1 MNAILQPA
9 ELSGT
14 IKIIASKS
22 AAHRLLIAAALSD
35 RPTDILCEEL
45 SQDIEA
51 TAGALN
57 ALGASI
63 SYEKD
68 SGKFHVIPIKR
79 DGTDLGNTAFCD
91 TASCGTGSQDTASD
105 HMGSCDDKGICTLDV
120 GESGSTLRFLL
131 PVVCALGKDTRIVMH
146 GRLPERPLS
155 PLWEELERHGSRLT
169 RLPDGSVMTSGRLTG
184 GEFTIAANV
193 SSQFISGLLFA
204 IPLLKDPSWIR
215 LTGAVES
222 KGYIRM
228 TIRAL
233 GQFGIR
239 TLWEEDILRLV
250 PGDKE
255 GQPEEGHSEGKDG
268 EADPGLSYRSPGEL
282 EVEGDWSNAAFWE
295 VAGMLTN
302 GELVCT
308 GLDEDSLQGDRAIRR
323 LKKEIAAGDCI
334 VDARDV
340 PDLVP
345 VMSVLA
351 ALSPGTTVFTHA
363 ERLRIKESDRIR
375 ATVDMLKSLGAD
387 ASETKDGLIVRGK
400 KRLSGGTV
408 DSCNDHRIAMSA
420 AVASIVCEGEVR
432 ILKAEAV
439 RKSYP
444 GFFEDF
450 KKLGGKV
457 TLIEEK

>member
-68 SGKFHVIPIKR
+68 SGKFHVIPIER
-79 DGTDLGNTAFCD
+79 NGLASEDDLEP
-91 TASCGTGSQDTASD
+91 
-105 HMGSCDDKGICTLDV
+105 CTLDV

-131 PVVCALGKDTRIVMH
+131 PVVCALGRKAKIVMH

-155 PLWEELERHGSRLT
+155 PLWEELERHGCMLT
-169 RLPDGSVMTSGRLTG
+169 RLQDGSVLTSGKLEG
-184 GEFTIAANV
+184 GEFTIAANI

-204 IPLLKDPSWIR
+204 IPLLKDASRIR

-222 KGYIRM
+222 KGYILM

-233 GQFGIR
+233 EQFGIR
-239 TLWEEDILRLV
+239 TFWEEDILRPAPV
-250 PGDKE
+250 DTWEHAGGGDTAVND
-255 GQPEEGHSEGKDG
+255 P
-268 EADPGLSYRSPGEL
+268 EADSGLSYRSPGEL
-282 EVEGDWSNAAFWE
+282 KVEGDWSNAAFWE
-295 VAGMLTN
+295 VAGMLTS

-308 GLDEDSLQGDRAIRR
+308 GLDEDSLQGDRVIRR
-323 LKKEIAAGDCI
+323 LKKEIAMGDCT

-400 KRLSGGTV
+400 KSLPGGTV

-420 AVASIVCEGEVR
+420 AVASIGCEGEVR

>member
-1 MNAILQPA
+1 M
-9 ELSGT
+9 T
-14 IKIIASKS
+14 F
-22 AAHRLLIAAALSD
+22 
-35 RPTDILCEEL
+35 
-45 SQDIEA
+45 
-51 TAGALN
+51 
-57 ALGASI
+57 
-63 SYEKD
+63 
-68 SGKFHVIPIKR
+68 GKLK
-79 DGTDLGNTAFCD
+79 
-91 TASCGTGSQDTASD
+91 
-105 HMGSCDDKGICTLDV
+105 
-120 GESGSTLRFLL
+120 
-131 PVVCALGKDTRIVMH
+131 
-146 GRLPERPLS
+146 
-155 PLWEELERHGSRLT
+155 
-169 RLPDGSVMTSGRLTG
+169 G

-204 IPLLKDPSWIR
+204 IPLLKEASRIR

-222 KGYIRM
+222 KGYILM

-233 GQFGIR
+233 EQFGIR
-239 TLWEEDILRLV
+239 TFWEEDILRPALADTREH
-250 PGDKE
+250 PGGGDTAVND
-255 GQPEEGHSEGKDG
+255 P
-268 EADPGLSYRSPGEL
+268 EADSGLSYRSPGDL
-282 EVEGDWSNAAFWE
+282 KVEGDWSNAAFWE

-400 KRLSGGTV
+400 KRLPGGTV

-420 AVASIVCEGEVR
+420 AVASIVCEGDVR

>member
-79 DGTDLGNTAFCD
+79 NGSASEDDLEP
-91 TASCGTGSQDTASD
+91 
-105 HMGSCDDKGICTLDV
+105 CTLDV

-131 PVVCALGKDTRIVMH
+131 PVVCALGRKAKIVMH

-155 PLWEELERHGSRLT
+155 PLWEELERHSCMLT
-169 RLPDGSVMTSGRLTG
+169 RLPDGSVMTSGKLKG
-184 GEFTIAANV
+184 GEFTIAANI

-204 IPLLKDPSWIR
+204 IPLLKEASRIR

-222 KGYIRM
+222 KGYILM

-233 GQFGIR
+233 EQFGIR
-239 TLWEEDILRLV
+239 TFWEEDILRPALADTREH
-250 PGDKE
+250 PGGGDTAVND
-255 GQPEEGHSEGKDG
+255 P
-268 EADPGLSYRSPGEL
+268 EADSGLSYRSPGEL
-282 EVEGDWSNAAFWE
+282 KVEGDWSNAAFWE

-400 KRLSGGTV
+400 ERLSGGTV

-420 AVASIVCEGEVR
+420 AVASIACEGEVR

-450 KKLGGKV
+450 QKLGGEV
-457 TLIEEK
+457 TLESDPV

>member
-79 DGTDLGNTAFCD
+79 NGSASEDDLEL
-91 TASCGTGSQDTASD
+91 
-105 HMGSCDDKGICTLDV
+105 CTLDV

-131 PVVCALGKDTRIVMH
+131 PVICALGRKAKIVMH

-155 PLWEELERHGSRLT
+155 PLWEELERHSCMLT
-169 RLPDGSVMTSGRLTG
+169 RLPDGSVMTSGKLKG
-184 GEFTIAANV
+184 GEFTIAANI

-204 IPLLKDPSWIR
+204 IPLLKEASRIR

-222 KGYIRM
+222 KGYILM

-233 GQFGIR
+233 EQFGIR
-239 TLWEEDILRLV
+239 TFWEEDILRPALADTREH
-250 PGDKE
+250 PGGGDTAVND
-255 GQPEEGHSEGKDG
+255 P
-268 EADPGLSYRSPGEL
+268 EADSGLSYRSPGEL
-282 EVEGDWSNAAFWE
+282 KVEGDWSNAAFWE

-400 KRLSGGTV
+400 KRLPGGTV

-450 KKLGGKV
+450 QKLGGKV
-457 TLIEEK
+457 TLESDPV

>member
-79 DGTDLGNTAFCD
+79 NGSASEDDLEL
-91 TASCGTGSQDTASD
+91 
-105 HMGSCDDKGICTLDV
+105 CTLDV

-131 PVVCALGKDTRIVMH
+131 PVICALGRKAKIVMH

-155 PLWEELERHGSRLT
+155 PLWEELERHGSKLT
-169 RLPDGSVMTSGRLTG
+169 RLPDGAVMTFGKLKG

-204 IPLLKDPSWIR
+204 IPLLKEASRIR

-222 KGYIRM
+222 KGYILM

-233 GQFGIR
+233 EQFGIR
-239 TLWEEDILRLV
+239 TFWEEDILRPALADTREH
-250 PGDKE
+250 PGGGDTAVND
-255 GQPEEGHSEGKDG
+255 P
-268 EADPGLSYRSPGEL
+268 EADSGLSYRSPGDL
-282 EVEGDWSNAAFWE
+282 KVEGDWSNAAFWE

-400 KRLSGGTV
+400 KRLPGGTV

>member
-79 DGTDLGNTAFCD
+79 NGSASEDDLEL
-91 TASCGTGSQDTASD
+91 
-105 HMGSCDDKGICTLDV
+105 CTLDV

-131 PVVCALGKDTRIVMH
+131 PVVCALGRKAKIVMH

-155 PLWEELERHGSRLT
+155 PLWEELERHSCMLT
-169 RLPDGSVMTSGRLTG
+169 RLPDGSVMTSGKLKG
-184 GEFTIAANV
+184 GEFTIAANI

-204 IPLLKDPSWIR
+204 IPLLKEASRIR

-222 KGYIRM
+222 KGYILM

-233 GQFGIR
+233 EQFGIR
-239 TLWEEDILRLV
+239 TFWEEDILRPALADTREH
-250 PGDKE
+250 PGGGDTAVND
-255 GQPEEGHSEGKDG
+255 P
-268 EADPGLSYRSPGEL
+268 EADSGLSYRSPGEL
-282 EVEGDWSNAAFWE
+282 KVEGDWSNAAFWE

-400 KRLSGGTV
+400 KRLPGGTV

-450 KKLGGKV
+450 QKLGGEV
-457 TLIEEK
+457 TLESDPV

>member
-79 DGTDLGNTAFCD
+79 N
-91 TASCGTGSQDTASD
+91 GSALEADFEP
-105 HMGSCDDKGICTLDV
+105 CTLDV

-131 PVVCALGKDTRIVMH
+131 PVVCALGRKAKIVMH

-155 PLWEELERHGSRLT
+155 PLWEELERHSCMLT
-169 RLPDGSVMTSGRLTG
+169 RLPDGSVMTSGKLKG
-184 GEFTIAANV
+184 GEFTIAANI

-204 IPLLKDPSWIR
+204 IPLLKEASRIR

-222 KGYIRM
+222 KGYILM

-233 GQFGIR
+233 EQFGIR
-239 TLWEEDILRLV
+239 TFWEEDILRPALADTREH
-250 PGDKE
+250 PGGGDTAVND
-255 GQPEEGHSEGKDG
+255 P
-268 EADPGLSYRSPGEL
+268 EADSGLSYRSPGDL
-282 EVEGDWSNAAFWE
+282 KVEGDWSNAAFWE

-308 GLDEDSLQGDRAIRR
+308 GLDENSLQGDRAIRR

-400 KRLSGGTV
+400 KRLPGGTV

-450 KKLGGKV
+450 KKLGGRV
-457 TLIEEK
+457 TLEED

>member
-68 SGKFHVIPIKR
+68 SGKFHVIPIER
-79 DGTDLGNTAFCD
+79 NGL
-91 TASCGTGSQDTASD
+91 ASD
-105 HMGSCDDKGICTLDV
+105 DDLELCTLDV

-131 PVVCALGKDTRIVMH
+131 PVICALGRKAKIVMH

-155 PLWEELERHGSRLT
+155 PLWEELERHSCMLT
-169 RLPDGSVMTSGRLTG
+169 RLPDGSVMTSGKLKG
-184 GEFTIAANV
+184 GEFTISANI

-204 IPLLKDPSWIR
+204 IPLLKEASRIR

-222 KGYIRM
+222 KGYILM

-233 GQFGIR
+233 EQFGIR
-239 TLWEEDILRLV
+239 TFWEEDILRPALADTREH
-250 PGDKE
+250 PGGGDTAVND
-255 GQPEEGHSEGKDG
+255 P
-268 EADPGLSYRSPGEL
+268 EADSGLSYRSPGDL
-282 EVEGDWSNAAFWE
+282 KVEGDWSNAAFWE

-400 KRLSGGTV
+400 KRLPGGTV